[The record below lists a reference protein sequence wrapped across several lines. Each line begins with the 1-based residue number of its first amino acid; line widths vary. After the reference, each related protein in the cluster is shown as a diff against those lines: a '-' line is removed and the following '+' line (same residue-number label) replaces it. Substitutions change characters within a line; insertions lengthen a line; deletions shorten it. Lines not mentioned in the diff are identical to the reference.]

1 MNPTPPSRFGICL
14 PAHVGRRIVER
25 MPGVQP
31 RGSSGFSYANDDENS
46 ASRQRIPGS
55 PRLYILGILILVL
68 FASGMATGFDLVV
81 RMNYALILL
90 VVISWVWSRWGS
102 GTISAQVTR
111 PVKEVS
117 VGDQITE
124 SFVINNRVGLPK
136 SWIEV
141 EDKTDI
147 PGLKIAE
154 VVSLPNLISFRKFD
168 IDFTVQQR
176 GEFTLG
182 PLVVKSA
189 DPFGLFPHEEEQAD
203 QQNLVVF
210 PRVSEIPDYAAPS
223 SLVTGD
229 TARRRHS
236 YVLSPEVSSIRDYDS
251 GDAVSRIHWR
261 STARTGKLMVKTFDQ
276 GRSNE
281 MWVIMDQE
289 AGQALGEGADS
300 TDELAATIVASTVHK
315 YMSLQLPVGFSSVG
329 TRSLLA
335 RPDRSGAQ
343 RLNIIRHIARSR
355 PEGTQPVFDLIAEIE
370 RDVGRDSSLIVVTAS
385 PDGDWVD
392 ALGALQK
399 RGVFTVAVVMDRK
412 SWDSEDISKSPRARL
427 ISHGVKTYMVR
438 QGMSA
443 GSALSEPE
451 APSVF
456 HRAQT
461 VSEAAG

>member
-1 MNPTPPSRFGICL
+1 M
-14 PAHVGRRIVER
+14 AR
-25 MPGVQP
+25 MPGVRP
-31 RGSSGFSYANDDENS
+31 GSPS
-46 ASRQRIPGS
+46 ALSTSNAIEESADRRRLPGS
-55 PRLYILGILILVL
+55 PRLYILGTLILVL
-68 FASGMATGFDLVV
+68 FASGMATGFDLAV

-102 GTISAQVTR
+102 DTISAKVSR

-117 VGDQITE
+117 VGDRITE
-124 SFVINNRVGLPK
+124 SFVLNNRVGLPNT
-136 SWIEV
+136 WVEV

-168 IDFTVQQR
+168 VNFTVQQR

-182 PLVVKSA
+182 PLVIKSA
-189 DPFGLFPHEEEQAD
+189 DPFGLFPHEVEQAD
-203 QQNLVVF
+203 QQSLVVF

-223 SLVTGD
+223 ALVTGD

-236 YVLSPEVSSIRDYDS
+236 YVLSPEVSSVRDYDS
-251 GDAVSRIHWR
+251 GDGISRIHWR

-281 MWVIMDQE
+281 MWVIMDQQ
-289 AGQALGEGADS
+289 ASQALGEGANS
-300 TDELAATIVASTVHK
+300 TDELAANIVASTVNK
-315 YMSLQLPVGFSSVG
+315 YLSLQLPVGFSGVG
-329 TRSLLA
+329 SRSLLT

-355 PEGTQPVFDLIAEIE
+355 PEGTQPVFSLIAEIE
-370 RDVGRDSSLIVVTAS
+370 RDVSRGSSLVVVTAS

-399 RGVFTVAVVMDRK
+399 RGVYTVAVVMDRQ
-412 SWDSEDISKSPRARL
+412 SWDPEVVSESPRARL
-427 ISHGVKTYMVR
+427 IAHGVKTYMVR
-438 QGMSA
+438 QDMSA
-443 GSALSEPE
+443 ASALSEPE
-451 APSVF
+451 AQSSF
-456 HRAQT
+456 HRTQA

>member
-1 MNPTPPSRFGICL
+1 M
-14 PAHVGRRIVER
+14 AR
-25 MPGVQP
+25 MPGVLS
-31 RGSSGFSYANDDENS
+31 RGSSAFSYANDDEEPT
-46 ASRQRIPGS
+46 SRRRIPGS
-55 PRLYILGILILVL
+55 PRLYILGTLILVL
-68 FASGMATGFDLVV
+68 FASGMATGFDLAV

-90 VVISWVWSRWGS
+90 LIISWVWSRWGS
-102 GTISAQVTR
+102 DTISVAVTR

-117 VGDQITE
+117 VGDRITE
-124 SFVINNRVGLPK
+124 SFVVNNRVGLPK

-154 VVSLPNLISFRKFD
+154 VVSLPNLISYRKFD

-182 PLVVKSA
+182 PLVVRSA
-189 DPFGLFPHEEEQAD
+189 DPFGLFPHEMEQAA

-223 SLVTGD
+223 ALVTGD
-229 TARRRHS
+229 TAHRRHS
-236 YVLSPEVSSIRDYDS
+236 YVLSPEVSSIRDYNS
-251 GDAVSRIHWR
+251 GDGVSRIHWR

-281 MWVIMDQE
+281 MWIIMDQE
-289 AGQALGEGADS
+289 ASQALGEGSDS

-315 YMSLQLPVGFSSVG
+315 YMTLQLPVGFSGVG
-329 TRSLLA
+329 TRSLLT

-355 PEGTQPVFDLIAEIE
+355 PEGTRPVFDLIAEIE
-370 RDVGRDSSLIVVTAS
+370 RDVSRGSSLVVVTAA

-399 RGVFTVAVVMDRK
+399 RGVFTVAVVMDRQ
-412 SWDSEDISKSPRARL
+412 SWDPEDVSESPRARL
-427 ISHGVKTYMVR
+427 ISHGVKTYNVR

-443 GSALSEPE
+443 GTALSKPE
-451 APSVF
+451 APSLF
-456 HRAQT
+456 HRTQA